1 MKKNYIKKYSD
12 MLDQNII
19 PEMFDY
25 SIDYFNIT
33 DIDFDIDFDISK
45 VSYNVYYNSFD
56 FYSKKFPMWQSI
68 PGFDLVIQDIANNSL
83 SPLEEMIKRNNIKS
97 T

>member
-1 MKKNYIKKYSD
+1 MKRNMVEKKSH
-12 MLDQNII
+12 
-19 PEMFDY
+19 
-25 SIDYFNIT
+25 YFNIT
-33 DIDFDIDFDISK
+33 DIDFDMYFDISK